1 MLAALALKKNIMEA
15 IPLTDLDMN
24 TYPELKVE
32 EYSKKSLKRF
42 VNVVEKLNSIVI
54 ISMTLALSSRRAKQV
69 EKEHNKQEA
78 YTETG
83 NIVLDM
89 YCQEGM
95 KLFNQGEYSSN
106 IIIRKEGDELS

>member
-1 MLAALALKKNIMEA
+1 MKA
-15 IPLTDLDMN
+15 IPYTELDGI
-24 TYPELKVE
+24 TYPELTVE

-42 VNVVEKLNSIVI
+42 IHVFEKLNSIVL

-69 EKEHNKQEA
+69 EKEHNPQEA

-95 KLFNQGEYSSN
+95 RLFNQGEYAAN
-106 IIIRKEGDELS
+106 IKVRSAEEEL